1 MKKLF
6 LCLLLLTGGLAVWLF
21 RDKAPV
27 SRALDALAAQVN
39 RLRSS
44 AANPAPAA
52 PKFGEG
58 APPVPV
64 VAGVVE
70 SKDVSLFLNGLG
82 NVQGFNTVTVRPRVD
97 GQLDQVYFAE
107 GMEVQ
112 AGQLL
117 AQIDPRPLQAA
128 WDQAV
133 ARRKQDEALL
143 SNAQRDL
150 VRDLALLADKAGTAQ
165 KADTQKALVEQL
177 EATLRADD
185 AAIEAAAVQLGY
197 ASVLSPISGRAGIRL
212 VDAGNIVRAQDAT
225 GLVVITQM
233 RPVSVVF
240 TLPEQNLELIR
251 SESDKAPLQV
261 VAVARDNQTT
271 LAEGS
276 LAVID
281 NQIDPSTGTIRL
293 KATFSNEDLKL
304 WPGQFVNVRLR
315 VAIRKAA
322 TVVPAQAVQY
332 GPTGTFLFVINADSE
347 AELRSLKVA
356 RIEGGLALL
365 ESGLQPGER
374 IVVDG
379 QFRLQ
384 PGSKVRVIEPG
395 GKKSSPK
402 DLANS
407 APRNVDSKPLVEG
420 QGNARVP
427 TSLDSGA
434 PSSSKR

>member
-6 LCLLLLTGGLAVWLF
+6 LCLLLLAGGLAIWLF

-27 SRALDALAAQVN
+27 SQALDGLVAQVN
-39 RLRSS
+39 RFRSS
-44 AANPAPAA
+44 AVNPAPAT

-240 TLPEQNLELIR
+240 TLPEQNLESIR

-281 NQIDPSTGTIRL
+281 NQIDPSTGTLRL

-347 AELRSLKVA
+347 AELRSLRVA

-374 IVVDG
+374 IV
-379 QFRLQ
+379 
-384 PGSKVRVIEPG
+384 
-395 GKKSSPK
+395 
-402 DLANS
+402 
-407 APRNVDSKPLVEG
+407 
-420 QGNARVP
+420 
-427 TSLDSGA
+427 
-434 PSSSKR
+434 

>member
-1 MKKLF
+1 
-6 LCLLLLTGGLAVWLF
+6 
-21 RDKAPV
+21 
-27 SRALDALAAQVN
+27 
-39 RLRSS
+39 
-44 AANPAPAA
+44 
-52 PKFGEG
+52 
-58 APPVPV
+58 
-64 VAGVVE
+64 VE

-240 TLPEQNLELIR
+240 TLPEQNLESIR

-271 LAEGS
+271 LAVGS

-293 KATFSNEDLKL
+293 KATFSNDDLKL

-332 GPTGTFLFVINADSE
+332 GPAGTFLFVVNADSE

-374 IVVDG
+374 IVLDG

-384 PGSKVRVIEPG
+384 PGSKVRVVEPG

-427 TSLDSGA
+427 TPLDSVA
-434 PSSSKR
+434 PASSKR

>member
-6 LCLLLLTGGLAVWLF
+6 LCLLLLTGGLAIWLF

-27 SRALDALAAQVN
+27 SRALDGLVAQVN
-39 RLRSS
+39 TLRSS
-44 AANPAPAA
+44 AANPAPAT

-58 APPVPV
+58 PPPVPV

-240 TLPEQNLELIR
+240 TLPEQNLESIR

-384 PGSKVRVIEPG
+384 PGSKVRVVEPG

>member
-6 LCLLLLTGGLAVWLF
+6 LCLLLLTGGLAIWLF

-27 SRALDALAAQVN
+27 SQALDGLVVQLN

-44 AANPAPAA
+44 AANPAPSA

-117 AQIDPRPLQAA
+117 AQIDPRPLQAV

-212 VDAGNIVRAQDAT
+212 IDAGNIVRAQDAT

-240 TLPEQNLELIR
+240 TLPEQNLESIR

-271 LAEGS
+271 LAVGS

-293 KATFSNEDLKL
+293 KATFSNDDLKL

-315 VAIRKAA
+315 VAVRKAA

-332 GPTGTFLFVINADSE
+332 GPAGTFLFVINADSE

-407 APRNVDSKPLVEG
+407 VPRNVDSKPLVEG
-420 QGNARVP
+420 QGNARVQTP
-427 TSLDSGA
+427 LDSGS